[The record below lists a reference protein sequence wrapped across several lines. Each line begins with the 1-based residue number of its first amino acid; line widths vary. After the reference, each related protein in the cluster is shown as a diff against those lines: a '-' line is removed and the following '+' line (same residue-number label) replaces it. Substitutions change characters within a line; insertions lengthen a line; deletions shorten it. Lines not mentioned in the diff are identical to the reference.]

1 MNPKISLIALLCI
14 LFFSAQAQKD
24 IYGFTAKDANGQTV
38 TMDQYKGQVL
48 LIVNTATECGF
59 TPQYTELEALYEK
72 YKDKGFVV
80 LDFPCNQFGGQAP
93 GTIAEIQEF
102 CTQYNVQFPQFDKI
116 EVNGPNAL
124 PLYQYLKKKQKFR
137 GFDKGHRL
145 SPLLDNMLSR
155 QYPGYEKTPD
165 IKWNF
170 TKFLVDRNGK
180 VIARFEPTADMG
192 KVEAAIEK
200 ALK

>member
-1 MNPKISLIALLCI
+1 MSTRIPLIALCLA
-14 LFFSAQAQKD
+14 FVFSANAQKN
-24 IYGFTAKDANGQTV
+24 IYGFSAKDASGKTV
-38 TMDQYKGQVL
+38 SMEEYQGKVL

-72 YKDKGFVV
+72 YADQGFVV
-80 LDFPCNQFGGQAP
+80 LDFPCNQFGEQAP

-116 EVNGPNAL
+116 EVNGQNAH
-124 PLYQYLKKKQKFR
+124 PLYTYLKKKQKFR
-137 GFDKGHRL
+137 GFDKGHPL
-145 SPLLDNMLSR
+145 SPLLDNMLTR

-180 VIARFEPTADMG
+180 VIARFEPTADMA